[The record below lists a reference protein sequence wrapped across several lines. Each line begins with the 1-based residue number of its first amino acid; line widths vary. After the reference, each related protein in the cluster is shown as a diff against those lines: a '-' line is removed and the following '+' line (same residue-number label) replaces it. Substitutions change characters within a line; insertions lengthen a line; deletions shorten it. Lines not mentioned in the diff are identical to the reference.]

1 MRVVDADAPEAAL
14 AWCTAH
20 GLAAKNHGD
29 DGLWLPDVA
38 QVRNPRLV
46 TALRAAVERLGSVI
60 RERSAATGVL
70 IHGDRARHPP
80 GARQQR
86 ANGQSGF
93 KTRMRTMVSVGNG
106 GQPPRGLVGRG
117 AMRSTSA
124 ARTAKSIAASISVS
138 GSPNVSIFSR

>member
-46 TALRAAVERLGSVI
+46 TALRAAVERLG
-60 RERSAATGVL
+60 GC
-70 IHGDRARHPP
+70 DPRA
-80 GARQQR
+80 QR
-86 ANGQSGF
+86 GHRRAD
-93 KTRMRTMVSVGNG
+93 
-106 GQPPRGLVGRG
+106 PRRP
-117 AMRSTSA
+117 
-124 ARTAKSIAASISVS
+124 RTA
-138 GSPNVSIFSR
+138 SPWCSATAC